1 MSEELLKALETF
13 NWKTEDKGRLWRI
26 HYDPDNNGFITQIC
40 DETQGTSTDPYIE
53 VKFEMARSFIEG
65 KKYQREY
72 HVIDNKLQF
81 KVNEHN
87 VFKATDTRVN
97 QITLADDIE
106 AGVYFVTVRGEP
118 DLVIDTIE
126 VTADNTDAESKR
138 IIEYLEN
145 NDVYK
150 DSE

>member
-13 NWKTEDKGRLWRI
+13 DWKPKDNSRPWRI

-40 DETQGTSTDPYIE
+40 DETQSTSTDPYIE
-53 VKFEMARSFIEG
+53 VKFEMARTFIEG

-106 AGVYFVTVRGEP
+106 SGVYFVTVRGEP

>member
-1 MSEELLKALETF
+1 MSEELLSALGNFRWDT
-13 NWKTEDKGRLWRI
+13 DDSIHVWRI
-26 HYDPDNNGFITQIC
+26 YYDPASNGTITHIC
-40 DETQGTSTDPYIE
+40 PENQTGYTDPYIE
-53 VKFEMARSFIEG
+53 VTRELATSFIDSN
-65 KKYQREY
+65 KYQREY
-72 HVIDNKLQF
+72 QVINEKLEL
-81 KVNEHN
+81 KITEHN
-87 VFKATDTRVN
+87 VHKASDARVN

-106 AGVYFVTVRGEP
+106 SGVYFVTVRGEP